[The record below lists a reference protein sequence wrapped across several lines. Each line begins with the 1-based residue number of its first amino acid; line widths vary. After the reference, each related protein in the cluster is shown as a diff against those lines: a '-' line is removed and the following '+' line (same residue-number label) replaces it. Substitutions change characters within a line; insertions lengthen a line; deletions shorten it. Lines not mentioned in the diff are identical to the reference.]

1 MRGLNFVLGWFRN
14 AGSCDSGVSMNAA
27 VDGDLP
33 MSLTRTHVRSADR
46 LGFTLLIAALV
57 HLALILGVG
66 FTYVKPE
73 EISQTLEITLAP
85 FKSDIKP
92 RDADFLA
99 QENQQ
104 GSGTL
109 EKKAV
114 PKTTEIAPF
123 QDTKINKVT
132 PPPAAKPVV
141 KQDAPKTAVATK
153 AQAPQKTV
161 AKRDEVKPDE
171 PKKAAPTFDST
182 QLNSEIASLE
192 AELAD
197 EQQAYAK
204 RPKIHRLSAASTM
217 RDKGAWYKEDWRKKI
232 ERIGNLNYPQEAR
245 RQQVYGSLRMMVSIN
260 RDGSLYEVLV
270 LESSGQ
276 PLLDQAAQRIV
287 RLAAPFAPFT
297 GDLADI
303 DRLEIIRTW
312 KFARGDKLSSN

>member
-1 MRGLNFVLGWFRN
+1 
-14 AGSCDSGVSMNAA
+14 MNAA
-27 VDGDLP
+27 VDSDLP
-33 MSLTRTHVRSADR
+33 MALTRTHVRPADR
-46 LGFTLLIAALV
+46 LGFTLMIAALV

-73 EISQTLEITLAP
+73 KITQTLEITLAP

-92 RDADFLA
+92 KDADFLA

-109 EKKAV
+109 DKKAV
-114 PKTTEIAPF
+114 PKTTEIAPY

-141 KQDAPKTAVATK
+141 KQEAPKTAVATK
-153 AQAPQKTV
+153 AQATQKTV

-232 ERIGNLNYPQEAR
+232 ERIGNLNYPEEAR
-245 RQQVYGSLRMMVSIN
+245 RQQIYGSLRMMVSIN

>member
-1 MRGLNFVLGWFRN
+1 
-14 AGSCDSGVSMNAA
+14 MNAA
-27 VDGDLP
+27 VDSDLP
-33 MSLTRTHVRSADR
+33 MALTRTQVRPADR
-46 LGFTLLIAALV
+46 LGFTLMIAALV

-73 EISQTLEITLAP
+73 KISQTLEITLAP
-85 FKSDIKP
+85 FKSDTKP
-92 RDADFLA
+92 KDADFLA

-109 EKKAV
+109 DKKAV
-114 PKTTEIAPF
+114 PKTTEIAPY

-141 KQDAPKTAVATK
+141 KQEAPKTAVATK

-232 ERIGNLNYPQEAR
+232 ERIGNLNYPEEAR
-245 RQQVYGSLRMMVSIN
+245 RQQIYGSLRMMVSIN
-260 RDGSLYEVLV
+260 RDGTLYEVLV

>member
-1 MRGLNFVLGWFRN
+1 MRGLNFALGGFCN
-14 AGSCDSGVSMNAA
+14 AGIRASGASMNAA
-27 VDGDLP
+27 VDKDLP
-33 MSLTRTHVRSADR
+33 MALTRTGVRPADR
-46 LGFTLLIAALV
+46 LGFTLMIAALI

-73 EISQTLEITLAP
+73 KISQTLEITLAP
-85 FKSDIKP
+85 FKSDTKP
-92 RDADFLA
+92 KDADFLA

-109 EKKAV
+109 DEKAV
-114 PKTTEIAPF
+114 PKTTEIAPY
-123 QDTKINKVT
+123 QDTQINKVT

-141 KQDAPKTAVATK
+141 KQEAPKTAVATK
-153 AQAPQKTV
+153 APAKEKTV
-161 AKRDEVKPDE
+161 AKREEVKPDE

-232 ERIGNLNYPQEAR
+232 ERIGNLNYPEEAR
-245 RQQVYGSLRMMVSIN
+245 RQQIYGSLRMMVSIN

-276 PLLDQAAQRIV
+276 PLLDQAAQKIV

-297 GDLADI
+297 GDLSDI

-312 KFARGDKLSSN
+312 QFIPGHQLQSY

>member
-1 MRGLNFVLGWFRN
+1 
-14 AGSCDSGVSMNAA
+14 MNAA
-27 VDGDLP
+27 VDSDLP
-33 MSLTRTHVRSADR
+33 MALTRTQVRPADR
-46 LGFTLLIAALV
+46 LGFTLMIAALV

-73 EISQTLEITLAP
+73 KITQTLEITLAP
-85 FKSDIKP
+85 FKSDTKP
-92 RDADFLA
+92 KDADFLA

-109 EKKAV
+109 DKKAV
-114 PKTTEIAPF
+114 PKTTEIAPY

-141 KQDAPKTAVATK
+141 KQEAPKTAVATK

-232 ERIGNLNYPQEAR
+232 ERIGNLNYPEEAR
-245 RQQVYGSLRMMVSIN
+245 RQQIYGSLRMMVSIN
-260 RDGSLYEVLV
+260 RDGTLYEVLV